1 MKILVVSDSHG
12 DFRTLNNLL
21 KAQRKAEVV
30 LFLGDGADDFE
41 DIKFL
46 YPEKMFIGVKGNND
60 WGSDLPMIEER
71 VFEGKRIFMAHGH
84 SYGVKYGLAEIEKE
98 GRKRGAD
105 IVLFGHTHQAYVKY
119 ENGMYLMNPGSIRR
133 YNSTYG
139 VIDIQ
144 NGDILINTAEFSE

>member
-12 DFRTLNNLL
+12 DFKTFNKLV
-21 KAQRKAEVV
+21 QSQTKAEVV
-30 LFLGDGADDFE
+30 LFLGDGAEEFSDL
-41 DIKFL
+41 KML

-60 WGSDLPMIEER
+60 WGSSLPMYEER
-71 VFEGKRIFMAHGH
+71 VIEGKKIFMTHGH
-84 SYGVKYGLAEIEKE
+84 AFGVKYGLTELESE

-119 ENGMYLMNPGSIRR
+119 ENGMYMMNPGSIRR
-133 YNSTYG
+133 YESTYG

-144 NGDILINTAEFSE
+144 NGDILINTADYR